1 MVLMLITLWPT
12 VPSLGL
18 AAGRLPIDKAAHF
31 VLYAV
36 FGVLVGITNY
46 FQPLSFRWPATHLF
60 FALTI
65 FAAIDELSQPF
76 FTRNCDLRDWMADIV
91 GVAFGLLAS
100 TAAIR
105 LFRCRPNR
113 RALTRI

>member
-1 MVLMLITLWPT
+1 MVLVLMTHWPT

-18 AAGRLPIDKAAHF
+18 AAGRLPIDKAMHL

-36 FGVLVGITNY
+36 FGALVGMTNY
-46 FQPLSFRWPATHLF
+46 FQPLSFRWLVTHLF

-65 FAAIDELSQPF
+65 FAAFDELSQPF
-76 FTRNCDLRDWMADIV
+76 FTRNCDLSDWIADIA
-91 GVAFGLLAS
+91 GAAFGLLVS

-105 LFRCRPNR
+105 LFRCRPSR
-113 RALTRI
+113 RALTRT